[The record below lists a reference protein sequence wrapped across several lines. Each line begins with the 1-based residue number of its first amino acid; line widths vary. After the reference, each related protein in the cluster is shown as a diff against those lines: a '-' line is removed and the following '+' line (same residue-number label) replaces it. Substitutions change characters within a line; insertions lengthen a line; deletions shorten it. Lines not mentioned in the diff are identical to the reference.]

1 MSIYLDN
8 SATTP
13 VRQEVIEA
21 MLPYLKEHWGNA
33 SSIHAAGR
41 TAKKAIDSA
50 REQVA
55 SLLNCQPEEVHFSAC
70 GTVSNNLALLGR
82 ARFLEANGRGKHLIT
97 SQIEHPSVSGPA
109 KYLESQ
115 GWRVTYLP
123 VTREG
128 FVEVDQL
135 KAAISP
141 DTSIISIIWA
151 NNEIGTVEPVQA
163 LSEIAADKEIFFHT
177 DAVQVPGKLPID
189 LKSVKV
195 SALSLSGHKFYAPK
209 GIGILFLRKGENL
222 MPIEFG
228 GGQERGMLP
237 GTEAVANI
245 VAIGK
250 AAQLAKEELAV
261 NQSKLLALQ
270 TGLIERLASVP
281 DLQITGSHDPKR
293 RLPGHVSFVIPE
305 VEGETIVLK
314 CDLQGLC
321 LSSGSACHQGVI
333 EPSLVLKAIGL
344 SHSQAMGSVRVSFG
358 KFNTSEDGQVL
369 SEKLSNI
376 LLSLRKGNKAA
387 AGLSKS

>member
-55 SLLNCQPEEVHFSAC
+55 RLLNCQPEEVHFSPC
-70 GTVSNNLALLGR
+70 GTASNNLALLGR

-109 KYLESQ
+109 KHLESQ
-115 GWRVTYLP
+115 GWKVTYLP

-128 FVEVDQL
+128 FVQVDEL
-135 KAAISP
+135 KAAITP
-141 DTSIISIIWA
+141 DTSMISIIWA

-163 LSEIAADKEIFFHT
+163 IGEIAAQKEIFFHT

-189 LKSVKV
+189 LQSVKAA
-195 SALSLSGHKFYAPK
+195 ALSLSGHKFYAPK

-250 AAQLAKEELAV
+250 AAQLANEELAI
-261 NQSKLLALQ
+261 NQANLQALQ
-270 TGLIERLASVP
+270 TELVNHLAAIS
-281 DLQITGSHDPKR
+281 DLKITGSNDNKR
-293 RLPGHVSFVIPE
+293 RLPGHVSFVVPG

-333 EPSLVLKAIGL
+333 EPSHVLKAIGL

-358 KFNTSEDGQVL
+358 KFNTGEDAKILG
-369 SEKLSNI
+369 EKLGDI
-376 LLSLRKGNKAA
+376 LASLRKGNQAT
-387 AGLSKS
+387 AGLAKS